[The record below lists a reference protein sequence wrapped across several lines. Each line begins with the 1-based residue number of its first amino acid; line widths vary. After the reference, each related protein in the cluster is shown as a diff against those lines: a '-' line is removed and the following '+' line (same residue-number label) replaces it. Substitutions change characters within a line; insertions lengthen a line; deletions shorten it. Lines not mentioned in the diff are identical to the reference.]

1 MGQRLNIEIR
11 RKKDNKILANSYYH
25 WTAYTY
31 SSLRLA
37 EEIGENI
44 YDIIRNDK
52 TSDEIKAIQLLQTTG
67 AGLLEDEYNLLKEED
82 KKYCS
87 LATDR
92 NLGLISFTE
101 KGIENTRNWEEGRL
115 TINVDFDDKEYDF
128 VGDKNRVDFLPYI
141 SPEDYLK
148 SYSKVDFVLDS
159 FPVSG
164 MTTTA
169 EALCMGV
176 PILTLLGERMPSRLS
191 GSCLNAVG
199 LHEWICNDEQEFVE
213 KAKYF
218 AAPQQRDYLQN
229 LHKTLRERTMKSP
242 LCDTQ
247 KLAENFEKA
256 MWHFW
261 QNFVNQL

>member
-25 WTAYTY
+25 WSAYTY
-31 SSLRLA
+31 SSLKLA
-37 EEIGENI
+37 EEIVENI

-115 TINVDFDDKEYDF
+115 TINVDFDNKEYDF
-128 VGDKNRVDFLPYI
+128 VGDKNRVDFEVYFPI
-141 SPEDYLK
+141 SREEIEECYRDELK
-148 SYSKVDFVLDS
+148 SGKINLD
-159 FPVSG
+159 VV
-164 MTTTA
+164 A
-169 EALCMGV
+169 EFNFDLQDMDLND
-176 PILTLLGERMPSRLS
+176 IRL
-191 GSCLNAVG
+191 
-199 LHEWICNDEQEFVE
+199 FM
-213 KAKYF
+213 AKIN
-218 AAPQQRDYLQN
+218 QI
-229 LHKTLRERTMKSP
+229 
-242 LCDTQ
+242 
-247 KLAENFEKA
+247 EN
-256 MWHFW
+256 
-261 QNFVNQL
+261 NFGIFMINGAFYQIIY

>member
-1 MGQRLNIEIR
+1 RFNDVWEVYTPTAEVNL
-11 RKKDNKILANSYYH
+11 YYQQH
-25 WTAYTY
+25 NY
-31 SSLRLA
+31 SHKNNA
-37 EEIGENI
+37 
-44 YDIIRNDK
+44 
-52 TSDEIKAIQLLQTTG
+52 DEITLASYNDTTKVTQKTLDLWAKVLQEIPT
-67 AGLLEDEYNLLKEED
+67 AKFFWMRFN
-82 KKYCS
+82 
-87 LATDR
+87 
-92 NLGLISFTE
+92 
-101 KGIENTRNWEEGRL
+101 
-115 TINVDFDDKEYDF
+115 FDDADF
-128 VGDKNRVDFLPYI
+128 IKRCQNEFVKRGIDKNRVDFLPYI

-176 PILTLLGERMPSRLS
+176 PILTLLGKRMPSRLS